1 MLLGAIANFV
11 TGIGEVPYEIVSDF
25 VTAGR
30 AIGHTRSR
38 SNPSSRFSW
47 RNTRKSQDSDLD
59 SEEEQQQQYHEPA
72 EYRGPAQCRGLG
84 RPNHGDNDGVS
95 LDTNDNEEDN
105 VRHNKMNQDLPA
117 SAAGQR
123 QGVPINQEELLCY
136 LESRREHGVIYEIRT
151 HGSRMSKKF
160 LKNILWLPTDLTLS
174 LSKGFHNAPMLYHDQ
189 MVKELPKV
197 VGFRSGLTAA
207 VTVCH
212 LSSVIKE
219 EVRTD
224 LYIGTPRWILLR
236 YNRLGHPA
244 SVWRQEARSERN
256 G

>member
-1 MLLGAIANFV
+1 MLIGAIANFV

-30 AIGHTRSR
+30 AIGHPRSR

-47 RNTRKSQDSDLD
+47 GKTRRSQDSDLD
-59 SEEEQQQQYHEPA
+59 SAEGQQQYHEPA
-72 EYRGPAQCRGLG
+72 EYHGPTQCRGLG
-84 RPNHGDNDGVS
+84 RPNDDDNDGVS

-117 SAAGQR
+117 SATGQR
-123 QGVPINQEELLCY
+123 QGMPINQEEMLCYRY
-136 LESRREHGVIYEIRT
+136 LESRQGYGVIYEIRT
-151 HGSRMSKKF
+151 HSSRMSKKF
-160 LKNILWLPTDLTLS
+160 LKTILWLPTDLTLS

-197 VGFRSGLTAA
+197 ISFRSGLAA
-207 VTVCH
+207 AGTVCH

-219 EVRTD
+219 VRTD
-224 LYIGTPRWILLR
+224 PLPLYI
-236 YNRLGHPA
+236 
-244 SVWRQEARSERN
+244 
-256 G
+256 